1 MNNQFL
7 SYQKVESALLPLQH
21 TEAHLSSFVQ
31 WVLQTTS
38 GENVP
43 TDAALELLD
52 RAWEAQKLLWQL
64 QEG

>member
-21 TEAHLSSFVQ
+21 TEVHLSSFIQ

-38 GENVP
+38 GEKIT

-52 RAWEAQKLLWQL
+52 SKVNL
-64 QEG
+64 